1 MNRWMSYFLKL
12 PGCEGMIVFDLK
24 CLQGHKF
31 EGWFDDGKSYEDQK
45 ARGLLTCPI
54 CNDADISKIPTAF
67 SIKSSHPEKTI
78 SFHHKE
84 LVELEKKVA
93 AFIENN
99 FDNVGPRFATEALK
113 IHYGV
118 TEPRNIRGTSTQEEE
133 KTLKK
138 EGIEFIKIPVVSD
151 DG

>member
-1 MNRWMSYFLKL
+1 
-12 PGCEGMIVFDLK
+12 MIVFDLK
-24 CLQGHKF
+24 CLHGHKF
-31 EGWFDDGKSYEDQK
+31 EGWFDDGKAYEDQK
-45 ARGLLTCPI
+45 AMGLLTCPV
-54 CNDADISKIPTAF
+54 CNDANVSKIPTAF
-67 SIKSSHPEKTI
+67 SIKSSHPENTPALAQMEITKLKKT
-78 SFHHKE
+78 
-84 LVELEKKVA
+84 LT

-99 FDNVGPRFATEALK
+99 FDNVGSRFATEALK

-138 EGIEFIKIPVVSD
+138 EGIEFIKVPVISD